1 MKKTLTKNMAAL
13 LAATMLLTGCGEQE
27 PRPVAMTI
35 NGTAVTDSEFMIYMY
50 SMTDSLETNVGE
62 TVWSM
67 DFDGKTADEMVKDG
81 ALETLRTIIAAK
93 EYAFDADINLTPSEN
108 TSARTNGSRNYT
120 ALPYK
125 EKKTMGVTQDVVEQ
139 IFADSALYG
148 KVYEAL
154 CNQVEVTEE
163 DIAAYCAENEKTLQD
178 DLSTFTV
185 RRIQIETEADANAAY
200 AELESGTDFMDVFKK
215 YEYSSIEK
223 AANAKGERTY
233 AGTDL
238 RGQADA
244 VFDLQ
249 VNEYTEPIVLGGV
262 YFIFR
267 LEGVERPK
275 ASEVEEY
282 GQEQCMQEM
291 QGDYADGVL
300 QELVEKQTV
309 EINQEVWDNL
319 PVFHD

>member
-1 MKKTLTKNMAAL
+1 M
-13 LAATMLLTGCGEQE
+13 
-27 PRPVAMTI
+27 
-35 NGTAVTDSEFMIYMY
+35 
-50 SMTDSLETNVGE
+50 
-62 TVWSM
+62 
-67 DFDGKTADEMVKDG
+67 
-81 ALETLRTIIAAK
+81 
-93 EYAFDADINLTPSEN
+93 
-108 TSARTNGSRNYT
+108 
-120 ALPYK
+120 
-125 EKKTMGVTQDVVEQ
+125 
-139 IFADSALYG
+139 
-148 KVYEAL
+148 
-154 CNQVEVTEE
+154 EVTEE

-200 AELESGTDFMDVFKK
+200 AELENGADFMDVFQK